1 MNTSSLKFKVS
12 VMVGLFTVFMLIVV
26 GTTTYVLNSQS
37 ADAKVIDIA
46 GRQRMLSQKISKEVF
61 ALAFL
66 LNRGERDGV
75 EEIREGLKKTVSLF
89 DSSLKALKDGGE
101 TIGTDGGMTTVPA
114 STGAAGIQLKKVEEL
129 WGPFK
134 KSVDDIVGLSRV
146 SSKAFLKA
154 LKEVDEGNIPLLKE
168 SNKAVV
174 LLKEASERKTSTL
187 MLVQIVAL
195 FLTVVMA
202 VVVWLI
208 ANKTVVRTL
217 VRAVGIADR
226 LAGGDLTMEIE
237 VDSKDETG
245 QLLTAMREMVRS
257 LRKTVAQTKEASRQV
272 SMASD
277 QLSEANQ
284 NFSQRLTE
292 QAASIEETSST
303 MEEMAASI
311 RQTAENAKEA
321 NKLAQGTKTAAESGS
336 KVMEETIRAMDEIDR
351 SSGKIGNIS
360 NVIEEIAFQTN
371 ILALNAAV
379 EAARAGEHGKGFAV
393 VASEIRTLAQR
404 TTESAKEI
412 TALIEESSEKT
423 GRGVQLAGEL
433 SEKLSEIETSVK
445 KVVDLMDEVAAA
457 AGEQASGINQVNT
470 AVSQID
476 QTTQQNASLVEET
489 AASSEEM
496 AAQAKELMNLISFF
510 RVEKD
515 GAASGGGTDRA
526 DTAAE
531 HAQGADRTEGIH
543 DESITEPV
551 HAAASGGNKTNGGF
565 EEF

>member
-1 MNTSSLKFKVS
+1 MVKNLKIGVRLGLGFGVILVLLAATLVVTTIALRVILKDSQKVENESLPYALLAEEMALNVSEIQNLFSYVAATHDKDGLSEAETQALGFKKDVAKFKEKFSSEGDEAGLEVVAS
-12 VMVGLFTVFMLIVV
+12 LGKAFDEYYETGKRMTKAYMTRGRSAGNRVMKEFG
-26 GTTTYVLNSQS
+26 
-37 ADAKVIDIA
+37 ADAGVLIKMLDDLRDTQTEEA
-46 GRQRMLSQKISKEVF
+46 KTMLSSIVNAMDKTQMLLFLFGVTAVVAG
-61 ALAFL
+61 ALIAYF
-66 LNRGERDGV
+66 
-75 EEIREGLKKTVSLF
+75 
-89 DSSLKALKDGGE
+89 
-101 TIGTDGGMTTVPA
+101 TTR
-114 STGAAGIQLKKVEEL
+114 SIT
-129 WGPFK
+129 
-134 KSVDDIVGLSRV
+134 
-146 SSKAFLKA
+146 
-154 LKEVDEGNIPLLKE
+154 IPLKRG
-168 SNKAVV
+168 VDV
-174 LLKEASERKTSTL
+174 
-187 MLVQIVAL
+187 
-195 FLTVVMA
+195 
-202 VVVWLI
+202 
-208 ANKTVVRTL
+208 
-217 VRAVGIADR
+217 ADR

-404 TTESAKEI
+404 TSESAKEI